1 MKRYMIL
8 SILIFSCAFSVPG
21 TANAFEPVNLEDYV
35 QMVTRE
41 NGSLRS
47 GVKTVEAAY
56 YSALASVSY
65 QRPALA
71 VSTTGSYLTGNE
83 NTQTGRRDSDIND
96 YNVNVGVTHRIDL
109 SGKYSLDERQQVL
122 FYEIQRADFDNLM
135 NETLASAEEHYWS
148 AILARE
154 NIMLQKDVLRQ
165 REENLR
171 VASEKY
177 KQQVVPKLDV
187 IRAEAMVVAAQSLI
201 TEAEAEYRNLLA
213 VMAKAAGGRDVVPIN
228 DVLGVPALEAI
239 PDIDEALER
248 RPDMRAAQTAHER
261 ARVIK
266 KLTAKG
272 MSPTLDA
279 AMNWVPQS
287 DHWYSSS
294 PQSGEFGVSLR
305 LSIPISDG
313 NSTKYKTL
321 NADRLLQAA
330 EASVGNAEN
339 TAEMELRIAMSN
351 WEKAEALERDKKR
364 QIERSNEE
372 LRMTE
377 LMYQEGL
384 GAQIDLIS
392 AQTENQQVRT
402 QYLNA
407 VKEMYVARVHIR
419 KAMGEYTGELA
430 GWRDAVKEYGK
441 GKTVRET
448 L

>member
-1 MKRYMIL
+1 M
-8 SILIFSCAFSVPG
+8 
-21 TANAFEPVNLEDYV
+21 
-35 QMVTRE
+35 
-41 NGSLRS
+41 
-47 GVKTVEAAY
+47 EAAY

-83 NTQTGRRDSDIND
+83 QALNGRRDSDITD
-96 YNVNVGVTHRIDL
+96 YNINVSVTHRIDL
-109 SGKYSLDERQQVL
+109 SGKYTLDERQQVL
-122 FYEIQRADFDNLM
+122 FYEIQRADFDNLT
-135 NETLASAEEHYWS
+135 NEILAAAEENYWS
-148 AILARE
+148 AILALE
-154 NIMLQKDVLRQ
+154 NVMLQKDVLRQ

-187 IRAEAMVVAAQSLI
+187 VRAEATVVAAQSLI

-213 VMAKAAGGRDVVPIN
+213 VMSKTVGGRDVGPVDRELSVPLL
-228 DVLGVPALEAI
+228 DVAADLPLALT
-239 PDIDEALER
+239 R
-248 RPDMRAAQTAHER
+248 RPDVRAAQTARER
-261 ARVIK
+261 AGVIK

-287 DHWYSSS
+287 DHWYSST
-294 PQSGEFGVSLR
+294 PQSGEFGASIR

-330 EASVGNAEN
+330 EASVRNAEN
-339 TAEMELRIAMSN
+339 AAEMELRIAMNN

-392 AQTENQQVRT
+392 AQTENQLVRT

-407 VKEMYVARVHIR
+407 VKGMYIARVHVR
-419 KAMGEYTGELA
+419 KAMGEYTEGQA
-430 GWRDAVKEYGK
+430 VWKDAVKKYGVGTNGSEK
-441 GKTVRET
+441 NREKSRN